1 MAIKIEKVC
10 NISYKSYNDNLFI
23 NYYNKQYIVEP
34 VDSNNIKTFITQIL
48 TTNNTI
54 SNTDIIYTS
63 QASEIPRFKLKEF
76 MKEKGIKRTSRME
89 QGNCFIL
96 SKKIIQGLL
105 GINELFNEP
114 INMYFANNELTD
126 ILLDKF
132 NKDNS
137 SNTYYE
143 PPIKTKDNGNELFF
157 LSNDS
162 WKAIQTSKKW
172 SKYVKTHFELKK
184 YNFLYHRNAK
194 NIDLINMLL
203 YVQNNPH
210 IKIVFDENLI
220 TDLNKDGL
228 QLDIDIENTLKDMI
242 YSKDKSNIK
251 LSLEM
256 ISNLEI
262 NDYTLY
268 KISLILN
275 NFVNIGT
282 ESQARTNRGLINQ
295 LTMNNR
301 NLKTLLNTFKSK
313 DIYWDKD
320 WKSFTSGLI
329 KNFIGTEYEIFI
341 KEYLIDK
348 LNNEFTQLSSGGVKI
363 VDLKFAH

>member
-1 MAIKIEKVC
+1 MAIKVEKVF
-10 NISYKSYNDNLFI
+10 NISYQSYNDNLFMG
-23 NYYNKQYIVEP
+23 YYGKQYIVDP
-34 VDSNNIKTFITQIL
+34 IDSNNIKTFITQIL

-76 MKEKGIKRTSRME
+76 IKEKGIKRTSRME

-96 SKKIIQGLL
+96 SKKIIQDLL
-105 GINELFNEP
+105 EIGDLFAEP
-114 INMYFANNELTD
+114 KNMYFANDELTD

-132 NKDNS
+132 KKDNS
-137 SNTYYE
+137 NNRYYE

-157 LSNDS
+157 LKDDS
-162 WKAIQTSKKW
+162 WKTIQTSKKW

-220 TDLNKDGL
+220 TDLNKEGI
-228 QLDIDIENTLKDMI
+228 QLDTDIESVLKDMI

-251 LSLEM
+251 LGLEM

-268 KISLILN
+268 KVSLILN
-275 NFVNIGT
+275 NFVNIST
-282 ESQARTNRGLINQ
+282 EAQARTNRGLINQ
-295 LTMNNR
+295 LAMNNR

-313 DIYWDKD
+313 DIHWNKD
-320 WKSFTSGLI
+320 WKSFAGGLL
-329 KNFIGTEYEIFI
+329 KNFKGTEQEIFV
-341 KEYLIDK
+341 KEYLIDR
-348 LNNEFTQLSSGGVKI
+348 LNNEFKTISGGVKI
-363 VDLKFAH
+363 EDLKFAK

>member
-1 MAIKIEKVC
+1 MAIKVKKVF
-10 NISYKSYNDNLFI
+10 NISYQSYNDNLSMGW
-23 NYYNKQYIVEP
+23 YGKQYIVDP
-34 VDSNNIKTFITQIL
+34 IDSINIKTFITQIL

-96 SKKIIQGLL
+96 SKKIIQDLL
-105 GINELFNEP
+105 GIDDLFAEP
-114 INMYFANNELTD
+114 KNMYFANDELTD
-126 ILLDKF
+126 ILIAKF

-194 NIDLINMLL
+194 SIDLINVLL

-220 TDLNKDGL
+220 TDLNKEGI
-228 QLDIDIENTLKDMI
+228 QLDTDIESVLKDMI
-242 YSKDKSNIK
+242 YSKDTANIK
-251 LSLEM
+251 LGLEM
-256 ISNLEI
+256 ISNLEL

-268 KISLILN
+268 KVSLFLN
-275 NFVNIGT
+275 NFINIST
-282 ESQARTNRGLINQ
+282 ERQARTNRGIINQ
-295 LTMNNR
+295 LAMNNR

-313 DIYWDKD
+313 EIYWDRE
-320 WKSFTSGLI
+320 WKLFVGGLL
-329 KNFIGTEYEIFI
+329 KNFKGTEQEIFI
-341 KEYLIDK
+341 KEYLIDR
-348 LNNEFTQLSSGGVKI
+348 LNNEFKTISGGVKI
-363 VDLKFAH
+363 EDLKFAK